1 MTCTAIIRKCT
12 AKVEKYTSIMQVA
25 KTNFNS
31 IHQYVSK
38 ALVDS
43 KISEKEF
50 VLVIDKTERYQ
61 AMKPEVNSSDLRI
74 TLWMARQNN
83 LERGRRSV
91 PKSPNISPLSV
102 LAELRM

>member
-1 MTCTAIIRKCT
+1 
-12 AKVEKYTSIMQVA
+12 MQVA

-43 KISEKEF
+43 KISDKEF
-50 VLVIDKTERYQ
+50 VLVIDKTERSQ
-61 AMKPEVNSSDLRI
+61 AMKPEVQFKRSK
-74 TLWMARQNN
+74 
-83 LERGRRSV
+83 GRAVDGTRSV
-91 PKSPNISPLSV
+91 PKSPNIWPLSV